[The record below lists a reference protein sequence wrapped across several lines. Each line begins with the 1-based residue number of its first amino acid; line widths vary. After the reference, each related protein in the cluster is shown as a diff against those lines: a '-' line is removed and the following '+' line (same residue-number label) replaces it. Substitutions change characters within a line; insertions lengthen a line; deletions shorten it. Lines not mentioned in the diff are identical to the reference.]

1 VHALPIGGAQH
12 EETAAYQRSRVATQN
27 LRIIHFVNNVL
38 MLNEVCSD
46 STADWPRGES
56 MSGALEKSLSI
67 LEHLVGHPEGA
78 SLAKI
83 ATDLNLLRS
92 GCHRTLHELIR
103 YGYVRQMPQRGD
115 YALTTKLASMGLSF
129 LSKSGVVDITQPL
142 IDRLAHTTEEL
153 VRLAIVDGERLTLVA
168 KAQGAKSGLLY
179 DPDMGIELRL
189 SCSAAGHA
197 WLMTLS
203 EEKAI
208 QAVSRQGIG
217 SPEHYGPN
225 APSTIKALL
234 KMLQE
239 HRRRG
244 FSMARDVYARGMSSM
259 AAPVQRKGEQTTGVV
274 VIAGPS
280 MRLTETRMLG
290 FGPELLNT
298 AAEIALAGNAS
309 PLLKS
314 ANVGTWGNRSVD

>member
-1 VHALPIGGAQH
+1 
-12 EETAAYQRSRVATQN
+12 
-27 LRIIHFVNNVL
+27 
-38 MLNEVCSD
+38 
-46 STADWPRGES
+46 
-56 MSGALEKSLSI
+56 MSGATEKSLAI
-67 LEHLVGHPEGA
+67 LEYLVSYPEGA
-78 SLAKI
+78 SLAQI
-83 ATDLNLLRS
+83 ATDLHQLRS

-103 YGYVRQMPQRGD
+103 FGYVRQTPQRGD

-142 IDRLAHTTEEL
+142 LERLARSTEEL

-179 DPDMGIELRL
+179 DPDMGIELKL

-197 WLMTLS
+197 WLMTLT
-203 EEKAI
+203 EEQAI
-208 QAVSRQGIG
+208 HAVSRQGIG
-217 SPEHYGPN
+217 SPEHFGPA
-225 APSTIKALL
+225 APVTIKALL

-244 FSMARDVYARGMSSM
+244 FSMIRDCYARGMSAI
-259 AAPVQRKGEQTTGVV
+259 AAPVRRSGEPATGVV

-280 MRLTETRMLG
+280 MRLTEARMLS
-290 FGPELLNT
+290 FGPELLNI
-298 AAEIALAGNAS
+298 AAEIAMAGHAS

-314 ANVGTWGNRSVD
+314 ANVGTWGNRGDD